1 MYNIYDAWSSLV
13 DEIQLVAVLFANI
26 IDPAYLLGIYVM
38 YMTGCVRK
46 KRADYLHMHEIQPRG
61 GETRFCL

>member
-1 MYNIYDAWSSLV
+1 M

-26 IDPAYLLGIYVM
+26 IDPAYLLVIYVM